1 MKQLAQLIFQD
12 MAPAYGVTEPGAI
25 AYACALARAQVPQVE
40 KIWLGVNSGIYKNA
54 FTCAIPGTEEEG
66 CAWAAALGAL
76 GGDAKKGLAALE
88 NLPEGV
94 HAQAQA
100 LLEQG
105 AVTVEMCRLAPEI
118 FIEARVEGGGHRGV
132 ARLENTHTG
141 LTYLEKDGVVLKN
154 DPPSPQQQDPCQEIC
169 GYTLKELCQYVRQAP
184 MEEFRFLEDALAMN
198 QALLQA
204 GEQEGKLPLT
214 QVLAGNR

>member
-1 MKQLAQLIFQD
+1 MKQLAQLIYQD

-76 GGDAKKGLAALE
+76 GGDAEKGLAALE

-100 LLEQG
+100 LLE
-105 AVTVEMCRLAPEI
+105 
-118 FIEARVEGGGHRGV
+118 
-132 ARLENTHTG
+132 
-141 LTYLEKDGVVLKN
+141 
-154 DPPSPQQQDPCQEIC
+154 
-169 GYTLKELCQYVRQAP
+169 KEP
-184 MEEFRFLEDALAMN
+184 
-198 QALLQA
+198 LQWKCA
-204 GEQEGKLPLT
+204 AWPRRSSSKPG
-214 QVLAGNR
+214 

>member
-1 MKQLAQLIFQD
+1 MKQLAQLIYQD

-76 GGDAKKGLAALE
+76 GGDAEKGLAALE

-100 LLEQG
+100 LLDQG
-105 AVTVEMCRLAPEI
+105 AVTVEMRC
-118 FIEARVEGGGHRGV
+118 V
-132 ARLENTHTG
+132 
-141 LTYLEKDGVVLKN
+141 
-154 DPPSPQQQDPCQEIC
+154 
-169 GYTLKELCQYVRQAP
+169 
-184 MEEFRFLEDALAMN
+184 
-198 QALLQA
+198 
-204 GEQEGKLPLT
+204 
-214 QVLAGNR
+214 

>member
-1 MKQLAQLIFQD
+1 MKQLAQLIHQD

-25 AYACALARAQVPQVE
+25 AYACALARTQVPQVE

-76 GGDAKKGLAALE
+76 GGDAEKGLAALE
-88 NLPEGV
+88 NLPEDV
-94 HAQAQA
+94 HAQAQD
-100 LLEQG
+100 LLDQG

-141 LTYLEKDGVVLKN
+141 LTYLEKDGITLKN

-169 GYTLKELCQYVRQAP
+169 GYTLKELCQYC
-184 MEEFRFLEDALAMN
+184 
-198 QALLQA
+198 LLYTSSRTPSPGMISPA
-204 GEQEGKLPLT
+204 
-214 QVLAGNR
+214 